1 MRYVIIGN
9 GTAAIACIEGIRSV
23 DTEGDITLISTES
36 RHCYGRP
43 LISYYLL
50 GRVDE
55 AHLDYRPRDFYIK
68 NNVDAMLGVTATAID
83 PEGKSVTLED
93 GTKVPYDKLLIA
105 TGSRPFVPH
114 ADGYET
120 VENKFTFMTYD
131 DMKAL
136 EAKLTPEARVL
147 VVGAGLIGLKCVE
160 GILDRVKEVTV
171 VDLADRI
178 MPSVLDA
185 EGAAMVKKVLDKK
198 GVTFYLSDCVSA
210 YKDNTAILRSGRE
223 IPFDIVVTAV
233 GVRPNTDLAK
243 GAGCDVNRGVI
254 IDEHCETSVKDIYC
268 AGDCSEGYDKSIN
281 AKRILALLPNASFQ
295 GRCAGINMAGGD
307 EKFTNAIPMNAM
319 GFFGCHELSAGAYDG
334 ECISRITEDTY
345 KKLYVKNGKLIG
357 FILINDFE
365 RAGIYTSLIRDE
377 VPLDTV
383 DFDLLIDKPQLLAFS
398 ADARKAKLARKV

>member
-1 MRYVIIGN
+1 MKYVIIGN

-50 GRVDE
+50 GRIDE
-55 AHLDYRPRDFYIK
+55 ARLDYRPRDFYIK

-83 PEGKSVTLED
+83 PEGKTVSLED
-93 GTKVPYDKLLIA
+93 GSKVSYDKLLIA
-105 TGSRPFVPH
+105 TGSRPFVPR
-114 ADGYET
+114 ADGYED

-185 EGAAMVKKVLDKK
+185 EGAAMVKKVLDAK

-210 YKDNTAILRSGRE
+210 YKDNTAILRSGKE

-319 GFFGCHELSAGAYDG
+319 GFFGCHELSAGAYEG
-334 ECISRITEDTY
+334 ECISKVTEDTY
-345 KKLYVKNGKLIG
+345 KKLYVKNGRLVG

-377 VPLDTV
+377 VPLESV